1 MSIDPTSGGKKLLN
15 YIQTGPESLPWLG
28 GALLVWLGGITLI
41 LVLAGGIPAVLNAE
55 SHNITNHFMGAW
67 AAAAAVFLYS
77 AAGLGA
83 WWLVWTLL
91 LAGLML
97 IKVRRTTSWLALGCG
112 SLWLILA
119 TGAMFGLVWTHL
131 GLGGA
136 GGAAIALGLFRQG
149 GSPLAWSIPGLIA
162 AGGLAATVWAAWP
175 VLGPYLEPSPEE
187 IESAISELEQE
198 ELAEEEPVTD
208 GKSADTISPHEATPP
223 PPQPGLGGGDGLG
236 LDADHDPIV
245 DILIDAP
252 VPLDP
257 EVDLEF
263 DPAKQGMEEDSA
275 PAGFPEPPAPQA
287 GTQAGPEPPDQ
298 PLPGQDGPVIRPR
311 LEEPATLTDEEMPPE
326 KPEDSQ
332 FTLPGI
338 SFMQE
343 ARHRRTAE
351 HDDLLRGNSRLLVEK
366 LEDFKVKGEVVAVA
380 PGPVV
385 TMYEFK
391 PAPGI
396 KISKVSGLSD
406 DLALNMKARSVRIV
420 APIPGKDVIGIEI
433 PSPQRETV
441 YLRELL
447 ASPVYLE
454 AKSHLCVALG
464 KDILGMPVVDDLSRM
479 PHLLIA
485 GATGSGKSVFVNTLV
500 LSLLYRA
507 TPDQVRLLMVDP
519 KRIELSPYNHIPH
532 LLYPVIS
539 DPDQACAGLRWAVQE
554 MERRYELLAATGVR
568 HITSFNQRL
577 EEQGITDRLAAILDP
592 DDPDSYKPIPYVVI
606 VIDEL
611 ADLMMV
617 SSKEVETLITRLA
630 QKARAA
636 GIHLVVATQRPS
648 VDVITGLIK
657 ANFPARIS
665 FQVSQK
671 VDSRT
676 ILDQQGAEHLLG
688 KGDMLFMPPGTA
700 GITRLHGALVTD
712 NEIEQ
717 VAEFLRAQGRP
728 DYDERIVQTT
738 EDEDQA
744 GDFEEEADALYP
756 QAVSV
761 VTQSGQASISY
772 VQRRLRVGYNR
783 AARMIER
790 MEREGIVG
798 PSDGSKPR
806 EVLIRD

>member
-1 MSIDPTSGGKKLLN
+1 MLKMDPSAAGKRLIEHIKAE
-15 YIQTGPESLPWLG
+15 PECLPWLG
-28 GALLVWLGGITLI
+28 ASLLIWFGGLVLLLI
-41 LVLAGGIPAVLNAE
+41 LAGGLPVLFSAGAQTA
-55 SHNITNHFMGAW
+55 SGHFMGDW
-67 AAAAAVFLYS
+67 AASWAGVLYNP
-77 AAGLGA
+77 AGLGA
-83 WWLVWTLL
+83 WWLIWVFL
-91 LAGLML
+91 LAGLMVL
-97 IKVRRTTSWLALGCG
+97 KVRRPKSWLGLICG
-112 SLWLILA
+112 GLWLILA
-119 TGAMFGLVWTHL
+119 TGAIFSLAWSRL
-131 GLGGA
+131 ALGGE
-136 GGAAIALGLFRQG
+136 GGASIALGLYRQG
-149 GSPLAWSIPGLIA
+149 GILLAWGAPGLIA
-162 AGGLAATVWAAWP
+162 LIGLAATVWSAWP
-175 VLGPYLEPSPEE
+175 VLGPYLEPTPEE
-187 IESAISELEQE
+187 IEAAAQEASEAGEAQLQE
-198 ELAEEEPVTD
+198 EPEAPVPFDPGGQSGSGALPPLDEDHEPMVD
-208 GKSADTISPHEATPP
+208 IQINTPP
-223 PPQPGLGGGDGLG
+223 PLEPM
-236 LDADHDPIV
+236 
-245 DILIDAP
+245 
-252 VPLDP
+252 
-257 EVDLEF
+257 VDLGEGQP
-263 DPAKQGMEEDSA
+263 DPAQPPQAEA
-275 PAGFPEPPAPQA
+275 PRPPQAQTEPQPEPPAQ
-287 GTQAGPEPPDQ
+287 
-298 PLPGQDGPVIRPR
+298 GPVIRPR
-311 LEEPATLTDEEMPPE
+311 LQEPETLADDDLPPE
-326 KPEDSQ
+326 TLEDSP

-343 ARHRRTAE
+343 VKRRRTAE
-351 HDDLLRGNSRLLVEK
+351 HDDLLRDNSKLLEK
-366 LEDFKVKGEVVAVA
+366 KLLDFKVEGKVVAVA

-406 DLALNMKARSVRIV
+406 DLALNLRARSVRIV

-433 PSPQRETV
+433 PSPRRETV

-454 AKSHLCVALG
+454 AKSNLSVALG

-500 LSLLYRA
+500 LSILYRA

-568 HITSFNQRL
+568 HITSYNQRL
-577 EEQGITDRLAAILDP
+577 EEQGITERLSVVLDP
-592 DDPDSYKPIPYVVI
+592 DDPESYKPLPFVVI
-606 VIDEL
+606 IIDEL

-617 SSKEVETLITRLA
+617 SSKEVEALITRLA

-700 GITRLHGALVTD
+700 GLTRLHGALVTD

-728 DYDERIVQTT
+728 KYDERIVQT
-738 EDEDQA
+738 
-744 GDFEEEADALYP
+744 EEEETDGFDFDDAPDELYP

-798 PSDGSKPR
+798 PSDGSKSR
-806 EVLIRD
+806 EVLIRE